1 MDEREWDYSY
11 DINDWQQKYG
21 MHWYDPFISGED
33 IDTITTEIEAYDAG
47 YWAGWYGPEVGDV
60 GIYSIF
66 VYEAPDPCEEVPVV
80 DPTCPGFIG
89 QSPPEDPAIKELVII
104 DSTGSIQ
111 LSEDELSV
119 LESLEED
126 NKTEMV
132 IPEPPKIIEDP
143 ALVVEEKQE
152 ATPAVDALSVAQA
165 AEANA
170 LSDAAATIGN
180 TLTSTNQQS
189 QSQSQQSME
198 QANRQSQLSSQQSQD
213 QQNSMQM
220 TGLDSI
226 SSDGTFNSFNSFNTQ
241 SQNLNNTEIVIE
253 INVDTFE
260 IAALDTA
267 ISDAVTNLMRL
278 QQNIIR
284 EQTLV
289 S

>member
-1 MDEREWDYSY
+1 
-11 DINDWQQKYG
+11 
-21 MHWYDPFISGED
+21 MHWYDPFVSGED

-132 IPEPPKIIEDP
+132 IPEPPKVIEDP
-143 ALVVEEKQE
+143 AEPVVEEKQE
-152 ATPAVDALSVAQA
+152 ATPAVDALSVAQS

-170 LSDAAATIGN
+170 LSDAAATIEN
-180 TLTSTNQQS
+180 TLTSTTAAALSDVMQSNSINQQS

-198 QANRQSQLSSQQSQD
+198 QAN
-213 QQNSMQM
+213 QNH
-220 TGLDSI
+220 
-226 SSDGTFNSFNSFNTQ
+226 NKAA
-241 SQNLNNTEIVIE
+241 NNRKTYRILCKWV
-253 INVDTFE
+253 V
-260 IAALDTA
+260 
-267 ISDAVTNLMRL
+267 
-278 QQNIIR
+278 
-284 EQTLV
+284 
-289 S
+289 